1 MTRLLDPATVAP
13 VRWHNGA
20 GMTRVL
26 ASDYQANGG
35 LLWRI
40 SLADLDRSATF
51 SPFPGVSR
59 LFVPLGPLRLTIGG
73 ETVTCEPGDRLRFA
87 GEAPVQATIARATQ
101 ALNVMTARGR
111 YRADV
116 ALRRS
121 DSATPVS
128 ASVVASVLLGDRV
141 ADVRLVPIGRDL
153 HG

>member
-1 MTRLLDPATVAP
+1 MNRVLDPSAVAR

-26 ASDYQANGG
+26 ASEFQRNGS

-59 LFVPLGPLRLTIGG
+59 LFVPLGPLRLSVGG
-73 ETVTCEPGDRLRFA
+73 ETVTCAPGDRVRFA
-87 GEAPVQATIARATQ
+87 GEAPVQATITHPMQ

-111 YRADV
+111 FHADV
-116 ALRRS
+116 SLRARTS
-121 DSATPVS
+121 TPP
-128 ASVVASVLLGDRV
+128 ASPLVVASVLLGDRV
-141 ADVRLVPIGRDL
+141 ADVRLTPIGRCL